1 MKGHTMSTNHAK
13 TIANAIDT
21 LIRAEPLP
29 SFRSPEHGAIVAA
42 VTAVCN
48 ADPTTANK
56 LRAEV
61 GHRVVSLLIDQI
73 KGSMQGERAIAMM
86 RDQLRPLQ

>member
-1 MKGHTMSTNHAK
+1 MSTNHAK

-29 SFRSPEHGAIVAA
+29 SFRSAGLGAIVAA
-42 VTAVCN
+42 VTAITD

-56 LRAEV
+56 MRADIGLRVLA
-61 GHRVVSLLIDQI
+61 LLVDQI
-73 KGSMQGERAIAMM
+73 KASMQSERAIAVMCN
-86 RDQLRPLQ
+86 QLRPWS